1 MFGWPWQMS
10 YKGYKW
16 MRGHDIIPRD
26 WFRPS
31 WGWFRWSA
39 IISKAIRLDPILV
52 KNHLFCFIKGQWA
65 KSSDG
70 AENLFPDL
78 PPYEWNDRIQK
89 SIKNSKL
96 TSLFFVTPPFPKSI
110 PAKWWW
116 SQCSGGRVKCHIKV
130 SYECGDMISSLEIGF
145 DPVGGDSD
153 CQRSFPRPLDLTRFW

>member
-1 MFGWPWQMS
+1 MIPVFGWKMS
-10 YKGYKW
+10 YKGLMW

-96 TSLFFVTPPFPKSI
+96 TSLFLASQDALEVMLVSQWVTDSKSRVDWCD
-110 PAKWWW
+110 PGKW
-116 SQCSGGRVKCHIKV
+116 RYLEK
-130 SYECGDMISSLEIGF
+130 SLLMWLWRLIILMEII
-145 DPVGGDSD
+145 D
-153 CQRSFPRPLDLTRFW
+153 CIGTGLG